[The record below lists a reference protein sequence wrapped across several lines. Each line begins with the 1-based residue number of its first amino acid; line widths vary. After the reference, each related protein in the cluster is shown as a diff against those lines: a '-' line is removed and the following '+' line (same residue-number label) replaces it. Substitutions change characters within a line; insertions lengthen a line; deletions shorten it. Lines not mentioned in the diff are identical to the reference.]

1 MWKQGHACSVRLFPH
16 PYGQQVHRLFLAMNF
31 VRNRELLAA
40 FGAASCEYAATVS
53 GLHAFA
59 ESMFVLSFSV
69 VRLECSF
76 HCAMLFFCFLLA
88 KWVCGQVSNVPCAEA
103 SRRHSRHHLLTS
115 GCKFRHSF
123 FNGQGLA
130 ANFPVIGTFNPR
142 LSRKGA
148 VCHPLNS
155 MIALTSV
162 RSVRP
167 VP

>member
-16 PYGQQVHRLFLAMNF
+16 PYGQQVHRLFLAMDF

-76 HCAMLFFCFLLA
+76 HCAMLFFVSYWQNGCVGRSAMCLVQKPRGVIHGITYSLRVANLGIVFLTA
-88 KWVCGQVSNVPCAEA
+88 KVW
-103 SRRHSRHHLLTS
+103 LLIS
-115 GCKFRHSF
+115 
-123 FNGQGLA
+123 Q
-130 ANFPVIGTFNPR
+130 
-142 LSRKGA
+142 
-148 VCHPLNS
+148 
-155 MIALTSV
+155 
-162 RSVRP
+162 
-167 VP
+167 